1 MVSIAPISDVK
12 KRLAAYIEELGG
24 EGRPLYV
31 TQHGKPVAVLMTYED
46 YEALTQRLED
56 LSDLVAMKESL
67 EAPEE
72 EAVALEDY
80 ERRRAS
86 RVRG

>member
-1 MVSIAPISDVK
+1 MVSIAPISEVK
-12 KRLAAYIEELGG
+12 KRMAAYIEELGA

-56 LSDLVAMKESL
+56 LSDLLAMKESL

-72 EAVALEDY
+72 EATALGEY
-80 ERRRAS
+80 ERRRDS

>member
-1 MVSIAPISDVK
+1 MVSVAPISEVK
-12 KRLAAYIEELGG
+12 KRMAAYIEELGDA
-24 EGRPLYV
+24 GRPLYV
-31 TQHGKPVAVLMTYED
+31 TQHGKPVAVLLTYEG

-56 LSDLVAMKESL
+56 LSDLLAMRESL

-72 EAVALEDY
+72 EAVALEEY

-86 RVRG
+86 RLRG

>member
-1 MVSIAPISDVK
+1 MVSIAPISEVK
-12 KRLAAYIEELGG
+12 KRMAALIEELG
-24 EGRPLYV
+24 EAGRPLYV

-46 YEALTQRLED
+46 YEALAQRLED
-56 LSDLVAMKESL
+56 LSDLLAMKESL

-72 EAVALEDY
+72 EAMALGEY
-80 ERRRAS
+80 ERRRDS